1 MSLKTLGK
9 QKGKNGIEKEY
20 WGQALT
26 AWKNKEELGS
36 GLDIGQVLLG
46 MKDEKLG

>member
-1 MSLKTLGK
+1 L
-9 QKGKNGIEKEY
+9 IEMVR
-20 WGQALT
+20 GHAMPR
-26 AWKNKEELGS
+26 EELGS